1 MLFIYKS
8 FFKKNKMNK
17 YYLGVDLGSTTSK
30 AVIINEND
38 EIIGRGITNT
48 RANYSVAADIARDEA
63 IYNARFSILKK
74 NLEKEINARPEYE
87 KYISDLE
94 SVFQYEQFKVRL
106 DKLGD
111 ELLKTCKDFFQDQ
124 KKQEEMID
132 HLRNIRRAFK
142 PQIKKDYL
150 FNSLGAKNQ
159 FFRDIV
165 SEKYNEEVNKMDM
178 ALFEPLMTVWD
189 KSISPAE
196 NERVQFNFKELV
208 HKAMDELKNKYQN
221 LPDTAAENTNV
232 NFDAELNLLKGNFN
246 TVADTLRK
254 HIDEI
259 AELEFNIANMTGTGY
274 GRALLPF
281 PEDCI
286 RSEILC
292 HAFGAHAIFPETR
305 TVLDIGGQDTK
316 AIQVDKYGLVTSFQ
330 MNDRCAAGCGRYL
343 GYIADEMSISLNEL
357 GPMAMQAEKEVTIC
371 STCTVFAGAELRE
384 LTNLG
389 EKRADILGG
398 LHKAIIM
405 RAMSLIARSGGTFNE
420 FTFTGGVARNPAIIK
435 YLTQLVRENYGNDI
449 KINIHTD
456 SIFMGA
462 LGGALFARRNMNIDL
477 PQTKQTKKAIQE

>member
-1 MLFIYKS
+1 
-8 FFKKNKMNK
+8 MNK
-17 YYLGVDLGSTTSK
+17 YYLGIDLGSTTSK
-30 AVIINEND
+30 AVIINEQD

-63 IYNARFSILKK
+63 IYNARFSVLKK
-74 NLEKEINARPEYE
+74 NLEKEIALKPEYR
-87 KYISDLE
+87 KYIADLE

-111 ELLKTCKDFFQDQ
+111 ELVKTCKDFFKD
-124 KKQEEMID
+124 EEKREKILQ
-132 HLRNIRRAFK
+132 HLRSIRKAFK
-142 PQIKKDYL
+142 PKIKHDYL
-150 FNSLGAKNQ
+150 YNNLGSKNQ

-165 SEKYNEEVNKMDM
+165 SEKYNEEVNKLDLS
-178 ALFEPLMTVWD
+178 LFEPLMTVWD

-196 NERVQFNFKELV
+196 NQMINFNFRELV
-208 HKAMDELKNKYQN
+208 DKAMEELKVKYQN
-221 LPDTAAENTNV
+221 LPDTSPDETSV
-232 NFDAELNLLKGNFN
+232 NFDAEINLLKGNF
-246 TVADTLRK
+246 TRVSDSLRK
-254 HIDEI
+254 HIDEVSDI
-259 AELEFNIANMTGTGY
+259 EFNIANMTGTGY

-281 PEDCI
+281 PQECI

-292 HAFGAHAIFPETR
+292 HAFGAHAIFPDTR

-316 AIQVDKYGLVTSFQ
+316 AIQVDKHGLVTSFQ

-357 GPMAMQAEKEVTIC
+357 GPMAMQAQKEVNIC

-389 EKRADILGG
+389 EKREDILGG

-405 RAMSLIARSGGTFNE
+405 RAMSLIARSGGVFNE
-420 FTFTGGVARNPAIIK
+420 FTFTGGVARNPAVIK
-435 YLTQLVRENYGNDI
+435 YLGQLVKENYGDGI

-462 LGGALFARRNMNIDL
+462 LGGAMFARRNINTNL
-477 PQTKQTKKAIQE
+477 PDNKKEKTMA

>member
-1 MLFIYKS
+1 
-8 FFKKNKMNK
+8 MNK

-30 AVIINEND
+30 AVIINEQD

-48 RANYSVAADIARDEA
+48 RANYSVAAEIARDEA
-63 IYNARFSILKK
+63 TYNARFSILKK
-74 NLEKEINARPEYE
+74 KLEGEMKAKPEYN
-87 KYISDLE
+87 KYITDLE

-106 DKLGD
+106 DRLGE
-111 ELLKTCKDFFQDQ
+111 ELVKTCNSFFKD
-124 KKQEEMID
+124 EEKRENILV
-132 HLRNIRRAFK
+132 HLRNIRWAFK
-142 PQIKKDYL
+142 PRIKHDYL
-150 FNSLGAKNQ
+150 YNNLGEKNQ

-165 SEKYNEEVNKMDM
+165 SEQYNEEVNKLDM
-178 ALFEPLMTVWD
+178 PLFEPLMTVWD

-196 NERVQFNFKELV
+196 NQTIQFNFKELV
-208 HKAMDELKNKYQN
+208 HKAMDELREKYKN
-221 LPDTAAENTNV
+221 LPETAAVDTSV
-232 NFDAELNLLKGNFN
+232 NFDAEMNLLKGNFEH
-246 TVADTLRK
+246 VSETLRE

-259 AELEFNIANMTGTGY
+259 ASIEFNIENMTGTGY

-281 PEDCI
+281 PQECI

-292 HAFGAHAIFPETR
+292 HAFGAHAVFPDTR

-343 GYIADEMSISLNEL
+343 GYIADEMSISINEL
-357 GPMAMQAEKEVTIC
+357 GPMAMEAEKEVTIC

-389 EKRADILGG
+389 EKREDILGG

-405 RAMSLIARSGGTFNE
+405 RAMSLIARSGGVFNE
-420 FTFTGGVARNPAIIK
+420 FTFTGGVARNPAVIK
-435 YLTQLVRENYGNDI
+435 YLTQLVHENYGNDI

-462 LGGALFARRNMNIDL
+462 LGGAMFARRNVDATL
-477 PQTKQTKKAIQE
+477 PSSKTNEAKTEEVQ

>member
-1 MLFIYKS
+1 
-8 FFKKNKMNK
+8 MNK

-30 AVIINEND
+30 AVIINEQD

-63 IYNARFSILKK
+63 VYNARFSVLKK
-74 NLEKEINARPEYE
+74 NLGNEIQTKPEYN

-94 SVFQYEQFKVRL
+94 SVFQYEQFRVKL

-111 ELLKTCKDFFQDQ
+111 ELVKTCNTFFKDET
-124 KKQEEMID
+124 KRNEILN

-142 PQIKKDYL
+142 PKIKYDYL
-150 FNSLGAKNQ
+150 YNNLGAKNQ

-165 SEKYNEEVNKMDM
+165 SEKYNEEVGKLDM
-178 ALFEPLMTVWD
+178 SLFEPLMTVWD

-196 NERVQFNFKELV
+196 NERIRFDFKELV
-208 HKAMDELKNKYQN
+208 HKAMDELREKYKSI
-221 LPDTAAENTNV
+221 PKTFAENSGTDS
-232 NFDAELNLLKGNFN
+232 DAEMILLQKSFDS
-246 TVADTLRK
+246 VSDTLRS
-254 HIDEI
+254 HID
-259 AELEFNIANMTGTGY
+259 AVADLEFAITNMTGTGY

-281 PEDCI
+281 PQECI

-292 HAFGAHAIFPETR
+292 HAFGAHAVFPETR

-316 AIQVDKYGLVTSFQ
+316 AIQVDKFGLVTSFQ

-357 GPMAMQAEKEVTIC
+357 GPMAMKAEKEVNIC

-384 LTNLG
+384 LTNIG
-389 EKRADILGG
+389 EKREDILGG

-405 RAMSLIARSGGTFNE
+405 RAMSLIARSGGVFNE
-420 FTFTGGVARNPAIIK
+420 FTFTGGVARNQAVIK
-435 YLTQLVRENYGNDI
+435 YLTQLVRENYGDGI

-462 LGGALFARRNMNIDL
+462 LGGAMFARRNIAANL
-477 PQTKQTKKAIQE
+477 PDAKKGDAVKEKI

>member
-1 MLFIYKS
+1 
-8 FFKKNKMNK
+8 
-17 YYLGVDLGSTTSK
+17 VDLGSTTSK
-30 AVIINEND
+30 AVIINEKD

-48 RANYSVAADIARDEA
+48 RANYAVAADIARDEA
-63 IYNARFSILKK
+63 IYNARFSVLQKK
-74 NLEKEINARPEYE
+74 LEEEIKVKPGFK
-87 KYISDLE
+87 KYITDLE

-106 DKLGD
+106 DKLGE
-111 ELLKTCKDFFQDQ
+111 ELLKTCENFFKDET
-124 KKQEEMID
+124 KKAEIIG
-132 HLRNIRRAFK
+132 HLRRIRKAFK
-142 PQIKKDYL
+142 PVIKRDYL
-150 FNSLGAKNQ
+150 YNNLGGRNQ

-165 SEKYNEEVNKMDM
+165 SEKYNEEVNKLDLS
-178 ALFEPLMTVWD
+178 LFEPLMTVWD

-196 NERVQFNFKELV
+196 NERIQFNFQELV
-208 HKAMDELKNKYQN
+208 QKAMEELKDKYKN
-221 LPDTAAENTNV
+221 LPDTAADTTHI
-232 NFDAELNLLKGNFN
+232 NFDAEMNLLKGNFDE
-246 TVADTLRK
+246 VSETLRS

-259 AELEFNIANMTGTGY
+259 SELEFNITNMTGTGY

-281 PEDCI
+281 PQDCI

-292 HAFGAHAIFPETR
+292 HAFGAHAIFPDTR

-357 GPMAMQAEKEVTIC
+357 GPMAMKAEKEVVIC

-389 EKRADILGG
+389 EKREDILGG

-405 RAMSLIARSGGTFNE
+405 RAMSLIARSGGVYNE
-420 FTFTGGVARNPAIIK
+420 FTFTGGVARNPAVIK
-435 YLTQLVRENYGNDI
+435 YLGQLVKENYGDKI

-462 LGGALFARRNMNIDL
+462 LGGALFAGRNIQADL
-477 PQTKQTKKAIQE
+477 PSAKKTKEAA

>member
-1 MLFIYKS
+1 
-8 FFKKNKMNK
+8 MNK

-30 AVIINEND
+30 AVIINEQD

-63 IYNARFSILKK
+63 IYNARFSVLKK
-74 NLEKEINARPEYE
+74 KLEAEIKANPAYN
-87 KYISDLE
+87 KYINDLE
-94 SVFQYEQFKVRL
+94 SVFQYEQFKIRL
-106 DKLGD
+106 DKLGE
-111 ELLKTCKDFFQDQ
+111 ELLKTCHTFFKDEEV
-124 KKQEEMID
+124 QEKMIQ
-132 HLRNIRRAFK
+132 HLRNIRKSFK
-142 PQIKKDYL
+142 PVIKHDYL
-150 FNSLGAKNQ
+150 YNNLGAKNQ

-165 SEKYNEEVNKMDM
+165 SEKYNEEVAKLDM
-178 ALFEPLMTVWD
+178 TLFEPLMTVWD

-196 NERVQFNFKELV
+196 NQLITFDFKELV
-208 HKAMDELKNKYQN
+208 DKAMEELREKYKN
-221 LPDTAAENTNV
+221 LPDEVMDQTSI
-232 NFDAELNLLKGNFN
+232 NFDAELNLLKGNFEK
-246 TVADTLRK
+246 VSDSLRV

-259 AELEFNIANMTGTGY
+259 AGLEFNITNMTGTGY

-281 PEDCI
+281 PQECI

-292 HAFGAHAIFPETR
+292 HAFGAHAVFPDTR

-316 AIQVDKYGLVTSFQ
+316 AIQVDRYGLVTSFQ

-357 GPMAMQAEKEVTIC
+357 GPMAMKAEKEVNIC

-389 EKRADILGG
+389 EKREDILGG

-405 RAMSLIARSGGTFNE
+405 RAMSLLARSGGVFNE
-420 FTFTGGVARNPAIIK
+420 FTFTGGVARNPAVIK
-435 YLTQLVRENYGNDI
+435 YLSEFVRENYGDKI

-462 LGGALFARRNMNIDL
+462 LGGAMFARRNMNLSL
-477 PQTKQTKKAIQE
+477 PTNKVETAEINK

>member
-1 MLFIYKS
+1 MT
-8 FFKKNKMNK
+8 K

-30 AVIINEND
+30 AVIINDQD

-48 RANYSVAADIARDEA
+48 RANYSIAADIAKDEA

-74 NLEKEINARPEYE
+74 RLENEINTTPEYE
-87 KYISDLE
+87 RYIMDLE

-111 ELLKTCKDFFQDQ
+111 ELVKTCKAFFKDE
-124 KKQEEMID
+124 KTQETILN
-132 HLRNIRRAFK
+132 HLRTIRKTFK
-142 PQIKKDYL
+142 PVIKRDYL
-150 FNSLGAKNQ
+150 YNNLGSKNQ

-165 SEKYNEEVNKMDM
+165 SEKYNEEVNKLDIS
-178 ALFEPLMTVWD
+178 LFEPLMTVWD

-196 NERVQFNFKELV
+196 NQLIIFDFKELI
-208 HKAMDELKNKYQN
+208 HKAMDDLHEKYANPPEINDHTHVNFEDELK
-221 LPDTAAENTNV
+221 
-232 NFDAELNLLKGNFN
+232 LLKGNFKQISES
-246 TVADTLRK
+246 LRE
-254 HIDEI
+254 HIDAI
-259 AELEFNIANMTGTGY
+259 SDLEFEITNMTGTGY

-281 PEDCI
+281 PQNCI

-292 HAFGAHAIFPETR
+292 HAFGAHAVFPKTR
-305 TVLDIGGQDTK
+305 SVLDIGGQDTK

-357 GPMAMQAEKEVTIC
+357 GPMALLAEKEVNIC

-389 EKRADILGG
+389 EKREDILGG

-405 RAMSLIARSGGTFNE
+405 RAMSLIARSGGIFNE
-420 FTFTGGVARNPAIIK
+420 FTFTGGVARNPAVIK
-435 YLTQLVRENYGNDI
+435 YLSQLVKENYGDDI
-449 KINIHTD
+449 KINIHSD

-462 LGGALFARRNMNIDL
+462 LGGAMFARRNLNLEL
-477 PQTKQTKKAIQE
+477 PATKQEVAEMN

>member
-1 MLFIYKS
+1 
-8 FFKKNKMNK
+8 MNK

-30 AVIINEND
+30 AVIINEKD

-48 RANYSVAADIARDEA
+48 RANYAVAADIARDEA
-63 IYNARFSILKK
+63 IYNARFSVLKK
-74 NLEKEINARPEYE
+74 KLEAEMQAKPEY
-87 KYISDLE
+87 KRYINDLE
-94 SVFQYEQFKVRL
+94 NVFQYEQFKVRL

-111 ELLKTCKDFFQDQ
+111 ELLKTCKSFFKDEQT
-124 KKQEEMID
+124 QETMIG
-132 HLRNIRRAFK
+132 HLRNIRKAFK
-142 PQIKKDYL
+142 PQIKYDYL
-150 FNSLGAKNQ
+150 YNNLGAKSQ

-165 SEKYNEEVNKMDM
+165 SEKYNEEVGKLDM
-178 ALFEPLMTVWD
+178 SLFEPLMTVWD

-196 NERVQFNFKELV
+196 NERVQFDFRELV
-208 HKAMDELKNKYQN
+208 QKAMDELEKKYKN
-221 LPDTAAENTNV
+221 LSDTSAGSSV
-232 NFDAELNLLKGNFN
+232 NFDAEMNLLKGNFDN
-246 TVADTLRK
+246 VTQTLSK

-259 AELEFNIANMTGTGY
+259 AELDFNIANMTGTGY

-281 PEDCI
+281 PQECI

-292 HAFGAHAIFPETR
+292 HAFGAHAVFPETR

-357 GPMAMQAEKEVTIC
+357 GPMAMNAQKEVNIC

-389 EKRADILGG
+389 EKREDILGG

-405 RAMSLIARSGGTFNE
+405 RAMSLIARSGGVFNE
-420 FTFTGGVARNPAIIK
+420 FTFTGGVARNPAVIK
-435 YLTQLVRENYGNDI
+435 YLTELVKENYGNNI
-449 KINIHTD
+449 TINIHTD

-462 LGGALFARRNMNIDL
+462 LGGAMFARRNIKADL
-477 PQTKQTKKAIQE
+477 PSAKKSKETVE

>member
-1 MLFIYKS
+1 
-8 FFKKNKMNK
+8 MNK

-48 RANYSVAADIARDEA
+48 RANYAVAADIARDEA

-74 NLEKEINARPEYE
+74 KLETDFQNKPEYR
-87 KYISDLE
+87 KYIDDLE

-106 DKLGD
+106 DRLGE
-111 ELLKTCKDFFQDQ
+111 ELYKTCYGYFKDEQQ
-124 KKQEEMID
+124 REEMLG
-132 HLRNIRRAFK
+132 HLRSIRRAFK
-142 PQIKKDYL
+142 PKIKYDYL
-150 FNSLGAKNQ
+150 YNNLGAKNQ

-165 SEKYNEEVNKMDM
+165 SEKYNEELGKIDTQ
-178 ALFEPLMTVWD
+178 LFEPLMTVWD

-196 NERVQFNFKELV
+196 NIRVQFDFAELV
-208 HKAMDELKNKYQN
+208 HQAMEELKEKYSS
-221 LPDTAAENTNV
+221 LPDRTDDHSSFH
-232 NFDAELNLLKGNFN
+232 FDAEIGLLKGNFEH
-246 TVADTLRK
+246 VSESLRE

-259 AELEFNIANMTGTGY
+259 TALEFHISNMTGTGY

-292 HAFGAHAIFPETR
+292 HAFGAHAVFPETR

-316 AIQVDKYGLVTSFQ
+316 AIQVDRYGLVTSFQ

-357 GPMAMQAEKEVTIC
+357 GPMAMKAEKEVSIC

-389 EKRADILGG
+389 EKREDILGG

-405 RAMSLIARSGGTFNE
+405 RAMSLIARSGGVFNE
-420 FTFTGGVARNPAIIK
+420 FTFTGGVARNPAVIK
-435 YLTQLVRENYGNDI
+435 YLSQLVKENYGDKI

-462 LGGALFARRNMNIDL
+462 LGGAMFARRNFKPETPATSSN
-477 PQTKQTKKAIQE
+477 KAHA

>member
-1 MLFIYKS
+1 
-8 FFKKNKMNK
+8 MNK
-17 YYLGVDLGSTTSK
+17 YFLGVDLGSTTSK
-30 AVIINEND
+30 AVIINEQD

-48 RANYSVAADIARDEA
+48 RANYAVAADIARDEA
-63 IYNARFSILKK
+63 IYNARFSILKNK
-74 NLEKEINARPEYE
+74 LEGEMKEKPEYR
-87 KYISDLE
+87 KYITDLE

-106 DKLGD
+106 DKLGE
-111 ELLKTCKDFFQDQ
+111 ELLKTCYAFFKDEVRQA
-124 KKQEEMID
+124 EIIG

-142 PQIKKDYL
+142 PVIKRDYL
-150 FNSLGAKNQ
+150 YNNLGSKNQ

-165 SEKYNEEVNKMDM
+165 SEKYNEEVNKLDM
-178 ALFEPLMTVWD
+178 SLFEPLMTVWD

-196 NERVQFNFKELV
+196 NIRVQFNFQELV
-208 HKAMDELKNKYQN
+208 HKAMDELKEKYKN
-221 LPDTAAENTNV
+221 IPDTSLDDTSV
-232 NFDAELNLLKGNFN
+232 DFDAEMNLLKGNFN
-246 TVADTLRK
+246 HVSESLRE

-259 AELEFNIANMTGTGY
+259 ANLEFNISNMTGTGY

-357 GPMAMQAEKEVTIC
+357 GPMAMEATKDVTIC

-405 RAMSLIARSGGTFNE
+405 RAMSLIARSGGVFNE
-420 FTFTGGVARNPAIIK
+420 FTFTGGVARNPAVIK
-435 YLTQLVRENYGNDI
+435 YLYQLIKENYGDNI

-462 LGGALFARRNMNIDL
+462 LGGAMFARRNMNVDL
-477 PQTKQTKKAIQE
+477 PNAKKSKEVA

>member
-1 MLFIYKS
+1 
-8 FFKKNKMNK
+8 MNK

-30 AVIINEND
+30 AVIINEQD

-48 RANYSVAADIARDEA
+48 RSNYSVAADIARDEA
-63 IYNARFSILKK
+63 IYNARFSILQK
-74 NLEKEINARPEYE
+74 NIRKETDFNVEYK
-87 KYISDLE
+87 KYITDLE

-106 DKLGD
+106 DRLGE
-111 ELLKTCKDFFQDQ
+111 ELVKTCNTMFANVEKRN
-124 KKQEEMID
+124 MMLG
-132 HLRNIRRAFK
+132 HLINIRKAFK
-142 PQIKKDYL
+142 PIIKHEYIYH
-150 FNSLGAKNQ
+150 SLGSKNQ

-165 SEKYNEEVNKMDM
+165 SEKYNEEVNKLDM
-178 ALFEPLMTVWD
+178 ALFEPLMTIWD

-196 NERVQFNFKELV
+196 NERVQFNFKELI
-208 HKAMDELKNKYQN
+208 HKAMDELKEKYKN
-221 LPDTAAENTNV
+221 LPDTSTENKSV
-232 NFDAELNLLKGNFN
+232 NFDAEMNLLKGNFDR
-246 TVADTLRK
+246 VSDTLRK

-259 AELEFNIANMTGTGY
+259 ADLEFNIANMTGTGY

-292 HAFGAHAIFPETR
+292 HAFGAHAVFPETR

-343 GYIADEMSISLNEL
+343 GYIADEMSISINEL

-389 EKRADILGG
+389 EKREDILGG

-405 RAMSLIARSGGTFNE
+405 RAMSLIARSGGVFNE
-420 FTFTGGVARNPAIIK
+420 FTFTGGVARNQAVIK

-449 KINIHTD
+449 RINIHTD

-462 LGGALFARRNMNIDL
+462 LGGAMFARRNIKADL
-477 PQTKQTKKAIQE
+477 PSVKKTKAEA